1 MSLPTKCSFFNQ
13 DTQCVIPPSYILSV
27 IENEEYLIGV
37 SCLEHLEPIKSKIK
51 KLQQTKSIP
60 KGRLKVENI
69 KMVSTNCIKGSPEDY
84 QDVYSKRLSENKS
97 KL

>member
-1 MSLPTKCSFFNQ
+1 MTLPKKCSFFTHN
-13 DTQCVIPPSYILSV
+13 TQCDVPPSYILSV

-37 SCLEHLEPIKSKIK
+37 SCLEHLEAIKSKIK

-60 KGRLKVENI
+60 NGRLKIDNI

-84 QDVYSKRLSENKS
+84 EEVYSKRLSEN
-97 KL
+97 

>member
-1 MSLPTKCSFFNQ
+1 LTLPKKCSFFNHN
-13 DTQCVIPPSYILSV
+13 TQCDVPPSYILSV

-37 SCLEHLEPIKSKIK
+37 SCLEHLEAIKSKIK

-60 KGRLKVENI
+60 NGRLKIDNI

-84 QDVYSKRLSENKS
+84 EEVYSKRLSEN
-97 KL
+97 

>member
-1 MSLPTKCSFFNQ
+1 MTLPKKCSFFTQ
-13 DTQCVIPPSYILSV
+13 DTQCDMPPSYILSV

-37 SCLEHLEPIKSKIK
+37 SCLEHLEAIKYKIK

-60 KGRLKVENI
+60 NGRLNIDNI

-84 QDVYSKRLSENKS
+84 QEVYSKRLNEN
-97 KL
+97 

>member
-1 MSLPTKCSFFNQ
+1 MTLPKKCSFFTQ
-13 DTQCVIPPSYILSV
+13 DTQCDMPPSYILSV

-37 SCLEHLEPIKSKIK
+37 SCLEHLEAIKSKIK

-60 KGRLKVENI
+60 NGRLSIDNI

-84 QDVYSKRLSENKS
+84 QEVYSKRLSEN
-97 KL
+97 

>member
-1 MSLPTKCSFFNQ
+1 LTLPKKCSFFTQ
-13 DTQCVIPPSYILSV
+13 DTQCDMPPSYILSV

-37 SCLEHLEPIKSKIK
+37 SCLEHLEAIKSKIK

-60 KGRLKVENI
+60 NGRLNIDNI

-84 QDVYSKRLSENKS
+84 QEVYSKRLSEY
-97 KL
+97 

>member
-1 MSLPTKCSFFNQ
+1 MTLPKKCSFFNHNTPC
-13 DTQCVIPPSYILSV
+13 DVPPSYILSV

-37 SCLEHLEPIKSKIK
+37 SCLEHLEAIKSKIK

-60 KGRLKVENI
+60 NGRLKIDNI

-84 QDVYSKRLSENKS
+84 DEVYSKRLSEN
-97 KL
+97 

>member
-1 MSLPTKCSFFNQ
+1 MTLPKKCSFFNHN
-13 DTQCVIPPSYILSV
+13 TQCEVPPSYILSV

-37 SCLEHLEPIKSKIK
+37 SCLEHLEAIKSKIK

-60 KGRLKVENI
+60 NGRLKIDNI

-84 QDVYSKRLSENKS
+84 DEVYSKRLSEN
-97 KL
+97 